1 MMKHPDAMIKTERD
15 FIEHPDHKA
24 GEIYPGGHRHRHSPS
39 EQGLIDMMLL
49 SKTQKV
55 YGCHG
60 SSFGRFGAWFGGKK
74 FILADL

>member
-1 MMKHPDAMIKTERD
+1 
-15 FIEHPDHKA
+15 
-24 GEIYPGGHRHRHSPS
+24 
-39 EQGLIDMMLL
+39 MLL

-74 FILADL
+74 VYNFKFRLTINNRER